1 MDHQDWKP
9 VIVRTAKNKS
19 NVNDK
24 KATTYK
30 ASQKQQKDASIEK
43 KAENDTL
50 KHKQITVQMR
60 QAIQKARTAKGMTQK
75 ELASECRFPVS
86 VINEIESGKAI
97 YNHQHIEKIKRVLKI
112 KLS

>member
-9 VIVRTAKNKS
+9 VIVRKNKNS
-19 NVNDK
+19 DNDK
-24 KATTYK
+24 TGKNTTYK

-50 KHKQITVQMR
+50 KHKQITLQMR
-60 QAIQKARTAKGMTQK
+60 QAIQKARNAKGMTQK
-75 ELASECRFPVS
+75 ELASQCRFPVS

-97 YNHQHIEKIKRVLKI
+97 YKHQHIEKLKRVLNI
-112 KLS
+112 KFS